1 VGLSQI
7 TRREEGGDPDIKKE
21 SALHL
26 LKNLV
31 QESPADQTEAILLTE
46 DSSLTRFAGSAVHQ
60 HVSERN
66 QTIVLRVVLGKKVA
80 VITTNIFL
88 PSSVKQ
94 SLEKAISLAEVQQ
107 PNDEFISLPG
117 PKSIPEIETFSKK
130 RSGLTP
136 HQKVRMV
143 KSLLRRVK
151 EKGCQAS
158 GAFSNGEVVLAV
170 VNSLGVEAYQ
180 KFSDVFLHLIVENEK
195 SSGYA
200 SFVARN
206 PDPLDVD
213 SFAQEAI
220 GKTSREEPI
229 QIEPGEYEVILEP
242 YAVSE
247 LLSFL
252 GYLGFHALAVQE
264 GRSFFS
270 NRFGEK
276 MVDEKVTIYDD
287 GLDPEGLQVPF
298 DFEGVP
304 KKKVTFFDKGVAKE
318 VTYDSFTAG
327 REGKNSTGHGLI
339 APNTAGP
346 IPINLFMKEGESSL
360 EGMIRSVRR
369 GIYVTRFHY
378 TNVVEPMKAVIT
390 GMTRDGTFLIEGGEI
405 TRPVKNLRFTESILK
420 ALSHVTAISKDRKTC
435 SEGTVYSRR
444 FVTGTVVPAIKIDG
458 FNFSGVSVL

>member
-1 VGLSQI
+1 MI
-7 TRREEGGDPDIKKE
+7 EKE
-21 SALHL
+21 SALRL
-26 LKNLV
+26 LKNVV
-31 QESPADQTEAILLTE
+31 QESSADQTEAILLTE
-46 DSSLTRFAGSAVHQ
+46 DSSLTRFADSAIHQ
-60 HVSERN
+60 HVAERN
-66 QTIVLRVVLGKKVA
+66 QTLILRVVLGRKIA
-80 VITTNIFL
+80 VVTTNIFL
-88 PSSVKQ
+88 PSSVKK
-94 SLEKAISLAEVQQ
+94 SLRKAISLAKVQQ

-117 PKSIPEIETFSKK
+117 PKPIPEIETFSENI
-130 RSGLTP
+130 SCLTP
-136 HQKVRMV
+136 IRKAKMIKGILTSVR
-143 KSLLRRVK
+143 RRELK
-151 EKGCQAS
+151 AS
-158 GAFSNGEVVLAV
+158 GAFSNGEVELAV

-180 KFSDVFLHLIVENEK
+180 KFSDLFFHLIVENEK

-200 SFVARN
+200 SFVARD
-206 PDPLDVD
+206 PDQLDVD
-213 SFAQEAI
+213 SLTQEAI
-220 GKTSREEPI
+220 RKTSREEPI
-229 QIEPGEYEVILEP
+229 QVEPGEYEVILEP

-287 GLDPEGLQVPF
+287 GLDPEGLKVPF
-298 DFEGVP
+298 DFEGIP
-304 KKKVTFFDKGVAKE
+304 KKRVGFFDRGVAKE

-327 REGKNSTGHGLI
+327 REGKNSTGHALI

-360 EGMIRSVRR
+360 EEMIKSVRK

-390 GMTRDGTFLIEGGEI
+390 GMTRDGTFLIEEGEI
-405 TRPVKNLRFTESILK
+405 KRPIKNLRFTESILR
-420 ALSHVTAISKDRKTC
+420 ALSQVTAISKNRRIC

-444 FVTGTVVPAIKIDG
+444 FITGTVVPAVKIDG
-458 FNFSGVSVL
+458 FNFSGVSSL

>member
-1 VGLSQI
+1 V
-7 TRREEGGDPDIKKE
+7 
-21 SALHL
+21 
-26 LKNLV
+26 V
-31 QESPADQTEAILLTE
+31 QESPADQTEIILLTE
-46 DSSLTRFAGSAVHQ
+46 DSSLTRFASSAIHQ
-60 HVSERN
+60 HVAERN
-66 QTIVLRVVLGKKVA
+66 QTIILRVVLGKKIA
-80 VITTNIFL
+80 VVTTNIFL
-88 PSSVKQ
+88 PSSLKK
-94 SLEKAISLAEVQQ
+94 SLRKAISLAKVLP

-117 PKSIPEIETFSKK
+117 PKPIPEIEAFSKNI
-130 RSGLTP
+130 STLTP
-136 HQKVRMV
+136 NQKVKMI

-151 EKGCQAS
+151 EKKCRAS
-158 GAFSNGEVVLAV
+158 GAFSNGVVELAV

-180 KFSDVFLHLIVENEK
+180 KFSDLFLHLIIENEK
-195 SSGYA
+195 NSGYA

-206 PDPLDVD
+206 PDQLDVD
-213 SFAQEAI
+213 SLAQEAMRKI
-220 GKTSREEPI
+220 SNEEPI
-229 QIEPGEYEVILEP
+229 QIETGEYEVILEP
-242 YAVSE
+242 YAVNE

-252 GYLGFHALAVQE
+252 GYLGFNALAVQE

-287 GLDPEGLQVPF
+287 GLDPKGLQVPF
-298 DFEGVP
+298 DFEGIP

-346 IPINLFMKEGESSL
+346 IPINLFMEGGESSL
-360 EGMIRSVRR
+360 EEMVQSIRK

-378 TNVVEPMKAVIT
+378 TNVVEPMRAVVT
-390 GMTRDGTFLIEGGEI
+390 GMTRDGTFLIEEGEI
-405 TRPVKNLRFTESILK
+405 KRPIKNLRFTESILK
-420 ALSHVTAISKDRKTC
+420 ALSQVTAISKDRRIC

-458 FNFSGVSVL
+458 FNFSGVSSL